1 MKIKKIF
8 FTALLICF
16 LLVINTVAF
25 ASDIALDVI
34 DGEHAYLVL
43 ATISDIDE
51 IYVTAEF
58 YNTLNETEEQIP
70 SSIKIEKF
78 RYSYCSEHADS
89 SNNPKIGDN
98 IFIVLDKAGDVY
110 KSSVAY
116 KTDTV
121 DVRTLNL
128 LVPSAMENQECM
140 TDVAAIAY
148 YIRTGGINT
157 SFAFADNTVSI
168 IQDGTEHVIYPTDAK
183 TPVGIKYVTGQG
195 KTIDSQKQQDV
206 ISVNPMFPEDMA
218 FYKEMIFGKRVVAL
232 GIVFAGV
239 ILGMLVMYFTAMG
252 RKRN

>member
-1 MKIKKIF
+1 MRKKKF
-8 FTALLICF
+8 FCALLICLSF
-16 LLVINTVAF
+16 VMSTVVF

-34 DGEHAYLVL
+34 DGEHGYLML
-43 ATISDIDE
+43 ATISDIDDS
-51 IYVTAEF
+51 YVTAEF
-58 YNTLNETEEQIP
+58 YNTLNKTNEQIP

-89 SNNPKIGDN
+89 SNSPKIGDN
-98 IFIVLDKAGDVY
+98 IFIVLDKVGDVY
-110 KSSVAY
+110 KSSAAY

-121 DVRTLNL
+121 DVRTLNI

-168 IQDGTEHVIYPTDAK
+168 IQDGAERVIYPTDAK
-183 TPVGIKYVTGQG
+183 TPVAVKYVTGQG

-206 ISVNPMFPEDMA
+206 IAVSPIFPEDMA
-218 FYKEMIFGKRVVAL
+218 VYKEMLFGKRIVAL
-232 GIVFAGV
+232 GIVFAGA
-239 ILGMLVMYFTAMG
+239 ILGMLVMYFTAIR
-252 RKRN
+252 RKKN